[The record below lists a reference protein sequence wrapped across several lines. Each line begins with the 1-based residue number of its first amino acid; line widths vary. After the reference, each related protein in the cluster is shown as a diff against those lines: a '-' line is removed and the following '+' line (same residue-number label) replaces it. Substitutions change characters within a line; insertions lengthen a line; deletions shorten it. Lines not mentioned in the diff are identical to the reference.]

1 MKDSIRKNRIR
12 CVVGLIVVLTLVISA
27 RLTYLQAVRGTY
39 YSTLARRQ
47 AREQIEV
54 RLPRAALLDR
64 NGLTLAAS
72 VMGPSLYTFDPQEI
86 KDKKALAKA
95 ISSMSGAKQ
104 RTVLREMR
112 TRTRFTWLAR
122 QMPFSLYPRAKE
134 LCKRFPGVMVMD
146 EPVRYY
152 PNGKLAANLLGCM
165 GMDGGLSGL
174 EYQWNKQLKGGT
186 RKFIVARDAVKTRL
200 IPTDLI
206 PVAAPKPRAVRLT
219 IDVAIQSRAE
229 SVLDEAV
236 SRYGARDGVVIVM
249 DCRNGDILAMAV
261 RPTFDPNNPLNYP
274 ASTWR
279 NRAVTD
285 SFPPGSTMK
294 IVTLAS
300 ALDSGIFTAHDTVY
314 VGDGTLRVGSR
325 TIHDDEPP
333 AKPVYSLSDVLVHSS
348 NVGAAK
354 IGMRV
359 GAKTLYHYM
368 RLFGFGQT
376 TPLALAGETAGLLRP
391 PEQWTSFSLPALSFG
406 QEMRATPLQLI
417 TAFGLIASGGRRVTP
432 RLLMGK
438 PSTPGEPVLKAS
450 TVATLKSMMRRVVT
464 EGTGKRAF
472 APGVEAAGKTGT
484 AQKIGIKSR
493 SGKKL
498 YTAYFVGFAPASDP
512 RIVVLVMV
520 DEPSRGVYGGTI
532 AAPVFARVAAFSL
545 KRLSYPESDIE
556 GELAMLEKKR

>member
-1 MKDSIRKNRIR
+1 MKDSVRIGR
-12 CVVGLIVVLTLVISA
+12 VRIVIGLIVFLALVISA
-27 RLTYLQAVRGTY
+27 RLVYLQAERGTY

-64 NGLTLAAS
+64 NGITLAAS

-86 KDKKALAKA
+86 GDKKGLAKE
-95 ISSMSGAKQ
+95 ISSMSGAKW
-104 RTVLREMR
+104 RPMLKEMR
-112 TRTRFTWLAR
+112 TRTRFTWLVR
-122 QMPFSLYPRAKE
+122 QLPFNLYPEAEK
-134 LCKRFPGVMVMD
+134 LCERFPGVKLMD

-165 GMDGGLSGL
+165 GVDGGLSGL
-174 EYQWNKQLKGGT
+174 EYQWDKQLKGGE

-206 PVAAPKPRAVRLT
+206 PVVAPKPRSVYLT

-229 SVLDEAV
+229 SVLDESV
-236 SRYGARDGVVIVM
+236 SHYGAKDGVAIVM

-261 RPTFDPNNPLNYP
+261 RPTFDPNRPLNYP
-274 ASTWR
+274 SSSWR

-300 ALDSGIFTAHDTVY
+300 AIDSGIFTARDSVD
-314 VGDGTLRVGSR
+314 VGDGTLTIGSK

-333 AKPVYSLSDVLVHSS
+333 EKPIYSLSEVLVHSS

-359 GAKTLYHYM
+359 GPETLYHYM
-368 RLFGFGQT
+368 RLFGFGRT
-376 TPLALAGETAGLLRP
+376 TTLGLAGETAGLLRP
-391 PEQWTSFSLPALSFG
+391 PEQWTQFSLPALSFG

-417 TAFGLIASGGRRVTP
+417 TAFALIASGGRRINP

-438 PSTPGEPVLKAS
+438 PATEGERVLKAS
-450 TVATLKSMMRRVVT
+450 TAATLKSMMRRVVT
-464 EGTGKRAF
+464 EGTGRRAF

-484 AQKIGIKSR
+484 AQKIGIKNR
-493 SGKKL
+493 SGRKL
-498 YTAYFVGFAPASDP
+498 YTAYFVGFAPVSNP

-532 AAPVFARVAAFSL
+532 AAPAFARITAFSL
-545 KRLSYPESDIE
+545 KRLSYPESHIE
-556 GELAMLEKKR
+556 TELAMLEERR